1 MSLPFSAIHHSW
13 TRSTCHEPKLKSFYV
28 QEIKF
33 EIKHTAHTMDCNDPN
48 LEAFE
53 SNLRAMTRGKNAALA
68 SNLRK
73 TLQTLSQLEN
83 RATSR
88 RRRHSARI
96 PMPRQM
102 VHHLMANLIWTIH
115 RMILKHPQN
124 GNSKGILTVLWANG
138 LSLGVCRGNLSRRN
152 FGRRGRALLTKCSCS
167 CPSYGNILPS
177 GGWIRQGI
185 VEIAD
190 SRLRTDRIGKPK
202 AEEKR
207 DRCSW
212 VWVGKDIGQKFRRIL
227 FHDKYIVDTHRVTD
241 LTDIW
246 GNWKAIFSC
255 TVRVDPPWDGRD
267 LADITNKKL
276 KETDQKKEIA
286 KC

>member
-1 MSLPFSAIHHSW
+1 
-13 TRSTCHEPKLKSFYV
+13 
-28 QEIKF
+28 
-33 EIKHTAHTMDCNDPN
+33 
-48 LEAFE
+48 
-53 SNLRAMTRGKNAALA
+53 
-68 SNLRK
+68 
-73 TLQTLSQLEN
+73 
-83 RATSR
+83 
-88 RRRHSARI
+88 
-96 PMPRQM
+96 
-102 VHHLMANLIWTIH
+102 MANLIWTIH

-138 LSLGVCRGNLSRRN
+138 LSRGVCRGNLSRRN

-177 GGWIRQGI
+177 CGWIRQGI

-202 AEEKR
+202 AEEKM

-212 VWVGKDIGQKFRRIL
+212 VWKGKDIGQKIHRIL
-227 FHDKYIVDTHRVTD
+227 FHDKYIVDTHRVT
-241 LTDIW
+241 

-267 LADITNKKL
+267 LADIMNKKL
-276 KETDQKKEIA
+276 KETDQKKELA